1 MLTLVRLVYL
11 LEPALGLLRA
21 RRIGAGAAAAG
32 DLVRVPPL
40 RRRQRKYMSRSVST
54 RGPMA
59 YIHQSDCLFVTDCRE
74 SVGTVLKY
82 SPWRGGGRRRGS
94 RRRWRPAARRAPRS
108 TTDGDAPASSLSL
121 LLPLLT
127 LWWPALR
134 ASLSKRNELVCADQP
149 LSLSRDLSGRFPPP
163 SALRAGAMQAR
174 ASRPP
179 LVRTEC
185 TRADGE
191 PMSTRE
197 TGSLLLYI

>member
-1 MLTLVRLVYL
+1 M
-11 LEPALGLLRA
+11 ASSARA
-21 RRIGAGAAAAG
+21 GSAPP
-32 DLVRVPPL
+32 PPL
-40 RRRQRKYMSRSVST
+40 AILSGCHLCVAV
-54 RGPMA
+54 RGSICHALLPHA
-59 YIHQSDCLFVTDCRE
+59 GQWHIYTKAIVCYVTDCRE

-149 LSLSRDLSGRFPPP
+149 LSLSLSRSLWALSTSFR
-163 SALRAGAMQAR
+163 SARWCN
-174 ASRPP
+174 AS
-179 LVRTEC
+179 
-185 TRADGE
+185 
-191 PMSTRE
+191 
-197 TGSLLLYI
+197 

>member
-1 MLTLVRLVYL
+1 LDAYL
-11 LEPALGLLRA
+11 GTPRVSAGTCSWPPPRA
-21 RRIGAGAAAAG
+21 P
-32 DLVRVPPL
+32 D
-40 RRRQRKYMSRSVST
+40 RRRRRRWRSCPGATSASPSEEVYVTICFHT
-54 RGPMA
+54 RANGIYTPKR
-59 YIHQSDCLFVTDCRE
+59 LFVTDCRE